1 MSDSNSEKTTEQ
13 ATPTGESDQAV
24 QTPPTQVE
32 ENASRPNQA
41 GQDDKANENASNA
54 YMRKMFKQFER
65 RFDTLESRFQQPQQ
79 TPSQPE
85 PSAPNTQNDFDW
97 SNPNK
102 TVQDVAKHQADVAI
116 REYQRAQKMEE
127 ASLWVQSQEDVKTQE
142 DFEAVRE
149 VMNRH
154 GLIGAAQAN
163 VMTPE
168 QASQLGYKLWREE
181 RGIQSQ
187 NEAKRTAAKQQAASV
202 QGTPPVGKKVW
213 RRAEVNALYDPKN
226 PAKWREMESEILS
239 ATREGRIV
247 E

>member
-13 ATPTGESDQAV
+13 AAPTGESNQAV

-32 ENASRPNQA
+32 ENASRPSQA
-41 GQDDKANENASNA
+41 GQEGSAEDTQYNASI
-54 YMRKMFKQFER
+54 RILKKTEKMIRDFEAR
-65 RFDTLESRFQQPQQ
+65 YQAPQVQ

-85 PSAPNTQNDFDW
+85 PSAQTTQNDFDW
-97 SNPNK
+97 SNPTK
-102 TVQDVAKHQADVAI
+102 TVSDVAKQQAAEAI

-213 RRAEVNALYDPKN
+213 KRAEVNALYDPKD
-226 PAKWREMESEILS
+226 PAKWRSMESEILS
-239 ATREGRIV
+239 AQREGRIV
-247 E
+247 D